1 MSGNA
6 YERQLYTGEFVGA
19 DGTRSSGR
27 ASRTGE
33 QIVSQGRGAYY
44 DASSRGNVFMAN
56 AIVTAPVIWTTE
68 AGTGGPLI
76 WNGSSD
82 VVVNVLAVGFGVSVV
97 STVAGGLGI
106 TGGYG
111 QTDAPTS
118 TTAIDNTIC
127 LNSTSSTSEATA
139 YRVGTTGTNRY
150 FFPLASIYTGALTTA
165 PLDMCWIRLDGL
177 ISVPYQGF
185 VSIAASATLSTLVVN
200 CAIIW
205 EEVPVV

>member
-6 YERQLYTGEFVGA
+6 YERQLYVGPFTGT

-33 QIVSQGRGAYY
+33 QVFSQIHGDYY
-44 DASSRGNVFMAN
+44 DASSRGKIFMAN

-68 AGTGGPLI
+68 AGTGGPLL
-76 WNGSSD
+76 WNNSSS
-82 VVVNVLAVGFGVSVV
+82 VVASILAVGFGVSVV

-106 TGGYG
+106 TQGYG

-127 LNSTSSTSEATA
+127 MNGTSTASAVTA
-139 YRVGTTGTNRY
+139 YRVGTTGTNRS
-150 FFPLASIYTGALTTA
+150 FFPLVSVYTGALTVDVTNSHWVW
-165 PLDMCWIRLDGL
+165 LNGL
-177 ISVPYQGF
+177 ITIPYQGF
-185 VSIAASATLSTLVVN
+185 AAVAASATLSTLVVN

-205 EEVPVV
+205 EEVPV

>member
-1 MSGNA
+1 MSGNS
-6 YERQLYTGEFVGA
+6 YERQLYVGPSVGT

-27 ASRTGE
+27 ASRTNE
-33 QIVSQGRGAYY
+33 QVVSQVHGQYY
-44 DASSRGNVFMAN
+44 EASSRGKIFMAN

-76 WNGSSD
+76 WNNSASII
-82 VVVNVLAVGFGVSVV
+82 VNVLAVGFGISVV
-97 STVAGGLGI
+97 STVAGGLGL
-106 TGGYG
+106 TQGYG

-127 LNSTSSTSEATA
+127 MNGTATASAATA
-139 YRVGTTGTNRY
+139 YRVGTTGTNRS
-150 FFPLASIYTGALTTA
+150 FFPVMSVYTGALTTD
-165 PLDMCWIRLDGL
+165 PGPIHWVRLDGL

-185 VSIAASATLSTLVVN
+185 VSVAASATLSTLVVN

-205 EEVPVV
+205 EEVPV